1 MIVLVFDTETSGLPK
16 CGYHKDYIN
25 TNSWPFILQLAYI
38 LYDTNKHKIIKKYK
52 NLIKIDDS
60 VEITQDSIKI
70 HNITR
75 ELCQQNGELI
85 SKVLRDF
92 NKVLMKCDII
102 VGHNIQFDKT
112 LIMAEMIRNQ
122 IPYNF
127 NKTEY
132 CTMKNSIN
140 LCKLEGKGSWRGKN
154 NNYKYPKL
162 SELVYHLFS
171 ETPENLHDAL
181 TDVVY
186 TLKCYVKM
194 EFNKEINI

>member
-1 MIVLVFDTETSGLPK
+1 MIILIFDTETSGLPK
-16 CGYHKDYIN
+16 SGYNKDYIN
-25 TNSWPFILQLAYI
+25 TNSWPFILQLAYVV
-38 LYDTNKHKIIKKYK
+38 YDTNKDEIIKKYNK
-52 NLIKIDDS
+52 LIKIDDS
-60 VEITQDSIKI
+60 VEITEDSIKI
-70 HNITR
+70 HNITK

-92 NKVLMKCDII
+92 NKVLMKCDLI
-102 VGHNIQFDKT
+102 VGHNVQFDKT

-127 NKTEY
+127 NKAEY

-140 LCKLEGKGSWRGKN
+140 LCKLQGKANWHGKN

-162 SELVYHLFS
+162 SELVNYLFS

-181 TDVVY
+181 TDVFY
-186 TLKCYVKM
+186 TLKCYLKM
-194 EFNKEINI
+194 ELNKEIII

>member
-1 MIVLVFDTETSGLPK
+1 MIVLIFDTETSGLPK
-16 CGYHKDYIN
+16 YGYNKDYIN
-25 TNSWPFILQLAYI
+25 TNSWPFILQLAYV
-38 LYDTNKHKIIKKYK
+38 LYDTNKDEIIKKYNK
-52 NLIKIDDS
+52 LIKIDDS
-60 VEITQDSIKI
+60 VEISEDSIKI
-70 HNITR
+70 HNITKK
-75 ELCQQNGELI
+75 LCQQNGILI

-92 NKVLMKCDII
+92 NEVLIKSDII

-127 NKTEY
+127 NKAEY

-140 LCKLEGKGSWRGKN
+140 LCKLEGRTTWRGKN

-162 SELVYHLFS
+162 SELVNHLFS
-171 ETPENLHDAL
+171 ETPDNLHDAL
-181 TDVVY
+181 TDVLY
-186 TLKCYVKM
+186 TLKCYLKM